1 MVLQGIPL
9 RVALNQL
16 ALLISRQEI
25 KVQQTRKLAD
35 EASSFL
41 HTGSA

>member
-9 RVALNQL
+9 CLTLSQL
-16 ALLISRQEI
+16 VLLISRQEI
-25 KVQQTRKLAD
+25 KVQQTRKLAG
-35 EASSFL
+35 EVSSFL